1 MSGAAD
7 TLWQSSCTTQD
18 APGSRATRCWRISTA
33 VFLSLWGAMASMR
46 LLGLLYRAHK
56 EELGWF

>member
-1 MSGAAD
+1 MVFTG
-7 TLWQSSCTTQD
+7 
-18 APGSRATRCWRISTA
+18 GSLLAHFIA

-56 EELGWF
+56 ETLGWF